1 MYNFTDIEQYWNHLG
16 GMMVILNILDITILR
31 INLII
36 FFIDVLIVESYIPDK
51 YPSIVKYIPDVIP
64 ALV

>member
-1 MYNFTDIEQYWNHLG
+1 
-16 GMMVILNILDITILR
+16 MVILNILDITILR